1 MIQAIGFAAATLTA
15 LAFFPQVMKTWRL
28 KEARDLSMLTLVCQT
43 VGVALW
49 VVYGVSIA
57 SVPVIASNTLTMILM
72 LILIGFK
79 LSYGEGPT

>member
-1 MIQAIGFAAATLTA
+1 MIQAIGFAAAMLTS
-15 LAFFPQVMKTWRL
+15 LAFFPQVVKTWRL

-43 VGVALW
+43 LGVALW

>member
-1 MIQAIGFAAATLTA
+1 MIQAIGFTAAMLTS
-15 LAFFPQVMKTWRL
+15 LAFFPQVVKTWRL

-43 VGVALW
+43 LGVALW
-49 VVYGVSIA
+49 VVYGVSIT